1 MANPLLDKLNDLLG
15 RRKKPT
21 TPEPAPQP
29 APEPPRQ
36 PGAID
41 YLKAWRLLK
50 DIQLQKLGKLV
61 SLSAVIVFFAISGVL
76 AWGLVFVKF
85 ILTLNR

>member
-1 MANPLLDKLNDLLG
+1 MANPLLDRLNDLLG
-15 RRKKPT
+15 RKKKPAT
-21 TPEPAPQP
+21 PEPTPEPAPEP
-29 APEPPRQ
+29 ARQ

-50 DIQLQKLGKLV
+50 DIQIQKLGKLV